1 MIVENFP
8 FFLSCQT
15 SSLIYY
21 NIGTL
26 PHQHGL
32 VERRERKKKQ
42 RKKNSS
48 LVACH
53 DIKLLPAHAN
63 RFFKVNSRKD
73 KNVGQN
79 GSYEPQGRR
88 APP

>member
-26 PHQHGL
+26 PHHHDL
-32 VERRERKKKQ
+32 ERRERKKSKE
-42 RKKNSS
+42 KNSS

-79 GSYEPQGRR
+79 GSNEPQGPR

>member
-1 MIVENFP
+1 M
-8 FFLSCQT
+8 
-15 SSLIYY
+15 
-21 NIGTL
+21 

-32 VERRERKKKQ
+32 VERRERKKSKE
-42 RKKNSS
+42 KNSS

-79 GSYEPQGRR
+79 GSNESQGRR
-88 APP
+88 HHPEFYQDGLSNPNKTWGHNTIVKGQ